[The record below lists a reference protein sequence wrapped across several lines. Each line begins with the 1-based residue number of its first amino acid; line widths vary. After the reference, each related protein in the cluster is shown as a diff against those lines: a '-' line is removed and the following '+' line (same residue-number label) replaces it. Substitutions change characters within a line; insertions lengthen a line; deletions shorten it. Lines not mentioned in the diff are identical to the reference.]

1 MKAVLIS
8 IRPQWVEL
16 IARGV
21 KTVDV
26 RKTRP
31 NMSAP
36 FKCYIYCT
44 KGVKAYIV
52 DNSFHTDYGFN
63 ANGKVIG
70 EFVCNNITN
79 VFSDSRF
86 WLDEKITR
94 QTLLT
99 GNEIRNYAGGS
110 KKLYGWHIS
119 SLQIYDRPKELSE
132 FYREDAQSLIVPHT
146 TRCNA
151 EYPPALTRE
160 PYQIKRAPQSWCY
173 VAELQDDESEAVK

>member
-16 IARGV
+16 IASGK
-21 KTVDV
+21 KTVEV

-31 NMSAP
+31 KLKTP
-36 FKCYIYCT
+36 FKCYIYET
-44 KGVKAYIV
+44 KSENKNRLIVYI
-52 DNSFHTDYGFN
+52 DSYEPAKYARGR
-63 ANGKVIG
+63 GKVVG
-70 EFVCNNITN
+70 EFVCDNTTN

-86 WLDEKITR
+86 WLDEKITV
-94 QTLLT
+94 QTSLT

-119 SLQIYDRPKELSE
+119 NLKVYDRPKELSE
-132 FYREDAQSLIVPHT
+132 FHKEDAQSLIVPHT

-160 PYQIKRAPQSWCY
+160 PYQINRAPQSWCY
-173 VAELQDDESEAVK
+173 VEELKNDE